1 MRQALF
7 VLSTPARGGSA
18 ALVKNL
24 ARAVILAGHEAA
36 VMAPGTRGL
45 PADGFY
51 APVPHLA
58 LWHTAELPLPP
69 PPRYEA
75 GVANET
81 SMHDLTLLDWQRMTD
96 AWAEQFEVFR
106 DHFPDPVVH
115 VSHLGPHTV
124 AARRVFANRR
134 MLVHLHGTELA
145 FLEEAAAEGHQLAE
159 PIRAAAA
166 SADVILV
173 NAPSQLELAAR
184 LLGPDAARRLQ
195 VLAPVVDDS
204 TFNPHPTEADT
215 RADLAT
221 PFRRSGRAPV
231 RVLFVARALPVKRVG
246 LLLKAFHDGQLA
258 GRASLILAGA
268 QSGESVRDRWFTAEL
283 LAQAAEQYGWQPQ
296 RNVAAVMR
304 SADVLC
310 MPSYRE
316 SFGMVA
322 AEAMLTGIPVVAS
335 AGCGIADYF
344 PDVAGERPGWTVGV
358 DDLEDLI
365 RTLITVVE
373 GHEERQ
379 ARGTVAAAFSLSTF
393 ALSTSR
399 QRMHFLLEDNAD

>member
-1 MRQALF
+1 M
-7 VLSTPARGGSA
+7 
-18 ALVKNL
+18 
-24 ARAVILAGHEAA
+24 
-36 VMAPGTRGL
+36 
-45 PADGFY
+45 
-51 APVPHLA
+51 PHLA
-58 LWHTAELPLPP
+58 LERTAELPLPP

-81 SMHDLTLLDWQRMTD
+81 SIHDLTLSDWQRMTE
-96 AWAEQFEVFR
+96 AWAAQFGVYR

-124 AARRVFANRR
+124 AARRVFADRR

-159 PIRAAAA
+159 PMRAAAA

-173 NAPSQLELAAR
+173 NAPSQIDFAAR

-204 TFNPHPTEADT
+204 TFNPDPTEADT
-215 RADLAT
+215 RADLAA
-221 PFRRSGRAPV
+221 PFRHSGRAPV
-231 RVLFVARALPVKRVG
+231 RVVFVARALPVKRVG
-246 LLLKAFHDGQLA
+246 LLLKAFHDAQLS

-268 QSGESVRDRWFTAEL
+268 QSGEAVRDRWFTADL
-283 LAQAAEQYGWQPQ
+283 LAQASEQYGWQPQ
-296 RNVAAVMR
+296 RYVAAVMR

-322 AEAMLTGIPVVAS
+322 AEAMLAGIPVVAS

-344 PDVAGERPGWTVGV
+344 PDVDGERPGWTVEV
-358 DDLEDLI
+358 DDLEDLT

-379 ARGTVAAAFSLSTF
+379 SRGAVAAAFSLSTF

-399 QRMHFLLEDNAD
+399 QRMSFLLEDNAE